1 MNYAMLLARSR
12 RAALAEGGGGGGGVE
27 PPAEELF
34 NFTDPTPSF
43 SGAFTSSTYNANGP
57 SHGRGGFAFA
67 GGVLT
72 PSGKVVLVPYDSTVV
87 GIYDPVA
94 DTYANGP
101 SHGGGGFAFYGGVL
115 TPSGKVVL
123 VPFNSSTVGILS
135 PDPLLSVSSST
146 AMSPYLNKF

>member
-1 MNYAMLLARSR
+1 M
-12 RAALAEGGGGGGGVE
+12 AAGGGVE

-57 SHGRGGFAFA
+57 SHGRGSFAFL

-72 PSGKVVLVPYDSTVV
+72 PSGKVVLVPYNSTVV
-87 GIYDPVA
+87 GIYDSVA

-101 SHGGGGFAFYGGVL
+101 SHGGGGNAFYGGVL
-115 TPSGKVVL
+115 APSGKVVL